1 MDELKGLRILVVED
15 DFASVALIKEFFKV
29 TQADLVF
36 AKTGNEILEQV
47 HKFSFDLILM
57 DINMPGMSGL
67 EATKIIRSEGN
78 DIPIIAQT
86 AYAFENE
93 KADCLKAGCNAY
105 ISKPFSE
112 NELFALIKDIIHSK

>member
-15 DFASVALIKEFFKV
+15 DFASAALIEEFFK
-29 TQADLVF
+29 TSQTHLIF
-36 AKTGNEILEQV
+36 AKTGNEALERV
-47 HKFSFDLILM
+47 HKSSFDLILM
-57 DINMPGMSGL
+57 DISMPGMSGL
-67 EATKIIRSEGN
+67 EVTKIIRSEGN

-112 NELFALIKDIIHSK
+112 NELFALIKDTIL